1 MPGDRAQ
8 LGKAKTKQMPDPC
21 CYTVFVK
28 SGRQAHRVRE
38 AAAKQGL
45 LQPGI
50 GALQLSGQTC
60 QGTTHQ
66 GPLASQGGLGQRRKG
81 ELTELLG
88 VGAVIAAQ
96 QRPHQPLIQG
106 PCAGCGA

>member
-28 SGRQAHRVRE
+28 SGRQAHRVKE

-50 GALQLSGQTC
+50 GALQLSGQAR

-66 GPLASQGGLGQRRKG
+66 GPLAPQRGLGQRRQRQ
-81 ELTELLG
+81 LAELLG
-88 VGAVIAAQ
+88 IGAVIAAQ
-96 QRPHQPLIQG
+96 QRPYQAPVKRTRVG
-106 PCAGCGA
+106 SGA